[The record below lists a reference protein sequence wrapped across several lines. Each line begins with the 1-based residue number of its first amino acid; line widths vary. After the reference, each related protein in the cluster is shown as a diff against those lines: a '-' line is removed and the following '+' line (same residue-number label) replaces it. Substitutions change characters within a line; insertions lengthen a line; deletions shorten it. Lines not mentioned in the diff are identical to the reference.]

1 MAITTTSTLSRPAG
15 SEPDI
20 EILKSDWQ
28 RCVHD
33 RQSNYW
39 SRQRL
44 NWETRYC
51 RWPNQSI
58 DGRKWQKKGA
68 PKVWPWNGAAD
79 SRVPL
84 VDKYIREDVALLMQ
98 IWSEMRIMVRP
109 NTPAKDAAWASRLT
123 SMLRWLVYEEMA
135 ETEDEA
141 EYLANLFLERGTGA
155 LGIWWDRQE
164 TMIRETVS
172 MEQILQAAQ
181 QAKMRMA
188 QGEQGD
194 ALMFQA
200 QMPIIILDP
209 AMESQA
215 VEILTGLAGE
225 ENAMEPKRLKKMLKD
240 LRETGEAKF
249 PRPVL
254 SKNRPCIRALA
265 WNEDIW
271 TPPEATWDLQSSR
284 QIFIRELLTE
294 SQVRGRANGY
304 GWDPKYTDKALE
316 TQQGMATKLLE
327 NPKTRQYNW
336 NALGIPDET
345 YLYEV
350 ICAYERLNDEDGIP
364 GIYATT
370 FLPGMSSEDGYATSQ
385 LLDYSHGEYPFV
397 SCQTERRSRCLD
409 DSRGYGEVASTFQT
423 QIKRQWDARID
434 KTDVS
439 TLPPSHHPPGEEPD
453 AWGPGVQIPTMQ
465 PDKYGY
471 FDAPEA
477 DSGSKEIE
485 ETVRKFSD
493 EYFGRPVDDQNVVEA
508 QLLKRELA
516 RKWLRTWKNA
526 HTQIL
531 QLCQQYMPDEFFFRV
546 VGGEQ
551 GRGIR
556 ATREEIQG
564 PFNVTLKFN
573 VRDIDPEFVQPRI
586 EMMEKVLSM
595 DANAIIDRNEAIAAG
610 MELIDPSYTER
621 LLRPA
626 EASAMEEAQ
635 DEQDVLSK
643 LLQGIEVDVKGNEA
657 FALRKQVLIQSIQN
671 NPTAQ
676 RTIQADPHVAETV
689 KRRLKQIEFNIQQ
702 KFINPQIGRTLGTQ
716 PSEQVQPPIP
726 H

>member
-1 MAITTTSTLSRPAG
+1 MAITSISNLSRKAG
-15 SEPDI
+15 SEPDMKA
-20 EILKSDWQ
+20 LNGDWMRCVNDRDTNYWQ
-28 RCVHD
+28 R
-33 RQSNYW
+33 QK
-39 SRQRL
+39 L

-51 RWPNQSI
+51 RWANQTM
-58 DGRKWQKKGA
+58 DGRKWQKKGS
-68 PKVWPWNGAAD
+68 PKVWPWNGSAD

-84 VDKYIREDVALLMQ
+84 VDKYVREDVALLMQ
-98 IWSEMRIMVRP
+98 IWSDMRIMVRP

-141 EYLANLFLERGTGA
+141 EYLANLFLERGSGA

-172 MEQILQAAQ
+172 MDQILQASQ
-181 QAKMRMA
+181 QAQMRMA

-200 QMPIIILDP
+200 QMPTIILDP
-209 AMESQA
+209 SMESQA

-225 ENAMEPKRLKKMLKD
+225 ENAMEPKRIKKMLKD
-240 LRETGEAKF
+240 LRESGEAKF

-294 SQVRGRANGY
+294 SQVRERAASY
-304 GWDPKYTDKALE
+304 DWDPKYTDKALE
-316 TQQGMATKLLE
+316 TQQGMVTKLFE
-327 NPKTRQYNW
+327 TSKTKQYNW
-336 NALGIPDET
+336 NSLGIPDET

-350 ICAYERLNDEDGIP
+350 ICAYERLNDDDGVP

-370 FLPGMSSEDGYATSQ
+370 FLPGMPTEDGFATSE
-385 LLDYSHGEYPFV
+385 LLDYAHGQYPFV
-397 SCQTERRSRCLD
+397 SCQTERRSRCMD
-409 DSRGYGEVASTFQT
+409 DARGYGEVASTFQT

-434 KTDVS
+434 RTDIA

-465 PDKYGY
+465 SDKYGY
-471 FDAPEA
+471 FDTPEPDA
-477 DSGSKEIE
+477 GSKEVE

-493 EYFGRPVDDQNVVEA
+493 EYFGRPVDEQNQVEA
-508 QLLKRELA
+508 QLLKRELS
-516 RKWLRTWKNA
+516 RKWLRTWKLA

-551 GRGIR
+551 GRGIK

-595 DANAIIDRNEAIAAG
+595 DANAIVDRNEAIAAA
-610 MELIDPSYTER
+610 MELVDPSYAER

-626 EASAMEEAQ
+626 DASARQEAQ
-635 DEQDVLSK
+635 EEQDVLAK

-657 FALRKQVLIQSIQN
+657 FALRKQVLVQSIQN

-676 RTIQADPHVAETV
+676 RAMQDPHVAETV
-689 KRRLKQIEFNIQQ
+689 KRRLKQIEFNINQR
-702 KFINPQIGRTLGTQ
+702 FVNPEIGRRLGTK
-716 PSEQVQPPIP
+716 PSEQLTQPQPY
-726 H
+726 